1 MKTCSDVPKGCI
13 VDNKVLKK
21 CWFKRRTDMTTLEQ
35 ESGKTNIDRQGKK
48 SVPLK
53 LFGDKLNKNDSIYE
67 FGAGKGIDMIHLC
80 SVGHNI
86 TACDPNTELG
96 NCKVKKSDIVI
107 NNYVLN
113 TVRKPLRDTIMQDI
127 SDSTIKKAY
136 ISVRREI
143 KIKGKSIKSK
153 EGLLTS
159 VNTFQKT
166 FEPLELK
173 EYGEKFFK
181 TCEVLNQDS
190 KNTCS
195 TSSVVCSNNL

>member
-1 MKTCSDVPKGCI
+1 MGYILKTCNDVPKGCI

-80 SVGHNI
+80 SVGHDV

-96 NCKVKKSDIVI
+96 ECKVKKSDIVI

-113 TVRKPLRDTIMQDI
+113 TVRKPLRDNIMNDI
-127 SDSTIKKAY
+127 SNSTIKKAY
-136 ISVRREI
+136 ISVRRVI
-143 KIKGKSIKSK
+143 KLSGKSTQSGDGIITQA
-153 EGLLTS
+153 G
-159 VNTFQKT
+159 TFQKA
-166 FEPLELK
+166 FQPLELK
-173 EYGEKFFK
+173 QYTEKFFK
-181 TCEVLNQDS
+181 ICNILKPKDA
-190 KNTCS
+190 S
-195 TSSVVCSNNL
+195 TSSVVCKN